1 MKANANIWSVLS
13 GICVEELKNKVMHSV
28 AFVCVYSSR
37 FVIVLCYILGSED
50 CPKDALGRAT
60 GDWHKTLK
68 TPWAGRLEVGT
79 RQYCAVGAMSPILV
93 NQPILKSQSERKYQ
107 VGKYNLPDNNDRY
120 EICCQLTSLHTQK
133 PQLTSAFITDINA
146 ELSMPRSRK
155 LKIDNDRG
163 P

>member
-120 EICCQLTSLHTQK
+120 EMLSTNFASHTK
-133 PQLTSAFITDINA
+133 TAINFCIYY
-146 ELSMPRSRK
+146 RY
-155 LKIDNDRG
+155 
-163 P
+163 